1 MSGLG
6 IPQIAIVAG
15 PCTAGGAYTCT
26 MSDEAIMV
34 NRISHVFLGGP
45 PLVKAAT
52 GEVVT
57 HEDLGGARLH
67 TSVSGVAD
75 YFAQN
80 EMESFVMVRD
90 IISGLNM
97 EPAKEFSTSANPPQF
112 SAQDLA
118 YYGGLNKLDKAD
130 IKAIIA
136 RIVDDSRFMEF
147 KAPFG
152 QNLIVGFSKI
162 CEQIGKVIHQRLLLK
177 IACFNS
183 SFF

>member
-1 MSGLG
+1 MSGMG

-75 YFAQN
+75 YFAQD
-80 EMESFVMVRD
+80 EMESFQMVRD

-97 EPAKEFSTSANPPQF
+97 EQAKEFCTEVNAPQF
-112 SAQDLA
+112 STQDLV
-118 YYGGLNKLDKAD
+118 YYGGLNELTKTDM
-130 IKAIIA
+130 KAIIA
-136 RIVDDSRFMEF
+136 RIVDDSRFLEF

-162 CEQIGKVIHQRLLLK
+162 CQQIGQVTHQRLHTYM
-177 IACFNS
+177 
-183 SFF
+183 